1 VTAETARP
9 ALDPITVEVVAKGI
23 AAAAR
28 EMGITLRQTSSSPI
42 FNEGNDYSCAI
53 FDARGR
59 LVSHG
64 EFLPIH
70 LGSLPFSVNHA
81 IEELGRDRL
90 EPGDSVVL
98 NDPFRGGSHLP
109 DVTLVTPIFLDG
121 ELIGFGANRAH
132 HLDIGGTVAGSFYAQ
147 ARENYQEGLRLPP
160 TKLVKRGV
168 LDEEL
173 MAVIQANVRLPR
185 QTRADLL
192 SQWSANLS
200 AAARMAELVGRY
212 GRATV
217 EACMEVVMDDSER
230 RMRAIIATWPDGRYA
245 AEDSMDNDGITDVPR
260 TVRVT
265 VEVRGDQLTVD
276 FTGTDPQVEGPLNSV
291 LGYSSSG
298 VYMTVQAA
306 TDPDILPN
314 DGCYRPVTIIAPE
327 GTIVNPHF
335 PAACTGGNEITSVI
349 HNATFRALA
358 QVPRRPGRC
367 PRVMAGD
374 QGSSNNLFLSGYD
387 DHGERFVLYEYPEG
401 GWGGTDGRDG
411 LNAIYSI
418 IGNTW
423 NLPVEAIEMRYPIRI
438 DRYELRCDSGGPGR
452 WRGGLSVRR
461 TYRLLAEQGEL
472 SLLGNRVRVP
482 PFGLYGGDHG
492 APARYT
498 LDPGTSRQRP
508 AAPEF
513 GAKKHQIPLRRG
525 QSIEQETAGGGGFG
539 DPLDR
544 DPKAVAHDVAFGYVS
559 AAAAAARYGVVVD
572 RGRVDE
578 AATTQRRAELRARRS
593 P

>member
-1 VTAETARP
+1 MNTVRQP
-9 ALDPITVEVVAKGI
+9 RIDPITVEVVAKGI

-81 IEELGRDRL
+81 IEEIGRDQL
-90 EPGDSVVL
+90 APGDSIVL

-109 DVTLVTPIFLDG
+109 DVTLVTPIFLD
-121 ELIGFGANRAH
+121 ERLIGFSANRAH

-160 TKLVKRGV
+160 TRLVKRGV

-173 MAVIQANVRLPR
+173 MALIQANVRLPR

-192 SQWSANLS
+192 SQLSANLT
-200 AAARMAELVGRY
+200 AANRLAELVGRY
-212 GRATV
+212 GLDTV
-217 EACMEVVMDDSER
+217 NACMDLVMDDSER
-230 RMRAIIATWPDGRYA
+230 RMRAVIATWPDGRYQ

-265 VEVRGDQLTVD
+265 VEVHGDSLTVD

-291 LGYSSSG
+291 LGYSCSG

-314 DGCYRPVTIIAPE
+314 DGCYRPVRIIAPE
-327 GTIVNPHF
+327 GTIVNPRF

-358 QVPRRPGRC
+358 QIPREPGRC

-374 QGSSNNLFLSGYD
+374 QGSSNNLFLSGWD
-387 DHGERFVLYEYPEG
+387 DDSGERFVLYEYPEG
-401 GWGGTDGRDG
+401 GWGATDGRDG
-411 LNAIYSI
+411 LNAVYSI

-423 NLPVEAIEMRYPIRI
+423 NLPVEAVELRYPIRI
-438 DRYELRCDSGGPGR
+438 DRYELRPDSGGPGR
-452 WRGGLSVRR
+452 WRGGLSIRR
-461 TYRLLAEQGEL
+461 AYRLLAERGEL
-472 SLLGNRVRVP
+472 SILGNRVRVP
-482 PFGLYGGDHG
+482 PFGLYGGASG

-498 LDPGTSRQRP
+498 LDPGTPDERP

-513 GAKKHQIPLRRG
+513 GAKKHQVPLRRG
-525 QSIEQETAGGGGFG
+525 QVILQETAGGGGFG
-539 DPLDR
+539 DPFERPPDEVGR
-544 DPKAVAHDVAFGYVS
+544 DVALGYVS
-559 AAAAAARYGVVVD
+559 VEAAFEHYGVVADEAGNVD
-572 RGRVDE
+572 DEATARRRGR
-578 AATTQRRAELRARRS
+578 RG
-593 P
+593 

>member
-1 VTAETARP
+1 VTAPTDPP

-81 IEELGRDRL
+81 IEEIGRDRL

-160 TKLVKRGV
+160 TKLVKRGA
-168 LDEEL
+168 LDEEI

-200 AAARMAELVGRY
+200 AASRLAELVGRY

-230 RMRAIIATWPDGRYA
+230 RMRAVIATWPDGRYS

-265 VEVRGDQLTVD
+265 VEVRGDQLVVD

-298 VYMTVQAA
+298 VYMTIQAA

-314 DGCYRPVTIIAPE
+314 DGCYRPVEIIAPE

-358 QVPRRPGRC
+358 QIPRRPGRC

-387 DHGERFVLYEYPEG
+387 DQGERFVLYEYPEG

-438 DRYELRCDSGGPGR
+438 DRYELRRDSGGPGR

-461 TYRLLAEQGEL
+461 TYRLLAEHGEL

-498 LDPGTSRQRP
+498 LDPGTGRQRP

-513 GAKKHQIPLRRG
+513 GAKKHQIPLQRG
-525 QSIEQETAGGGGFG
+525 QSVEQETAGGGGFG
-539 DPLDR
+539 DPLER
-544 DPKAVAHDVAFGYVS
+544 DPRAVAHDVAFGYVS
-559 AAAAAARYGVVVD
+559 AEAAAARYGVVID
-572 RGRVDE
+572 GGRVDLD
-578 AATTQRRAELRARRS
+578 ATRRRRAELRARRS

>member
-1 VTAETARP
+1 MNPT
-9 ALDPITVEVVAKGI
+9 DPITVEVVAKGI

-53 FDARGR
+53 FDGRGR

-81 IEELGRDRL
+81 IGEIGRDNL
-90 EPGDSVVL
+90 APGDSIVL

-109 DVTLVTPIFLDG
+109 DVTLVTPIFLDD
-121 ELIGFGANRAH
+121 ELIGLGANRAH
-132 HLDIGGTVAGSFYAQ
+132 HLDVGGTVAGSFYAQ

-160 TKLVKRGV
+160 TRLVKRGV
-168 LDEEL
+168 LDEEV
-173 MAVIQANVRLPR
+173 MALIQANVRLPR

-192 SQWSANLS
+192 SQLSANLT
-200 AAARMAELVGRY
+200 AATRLAELVRRY
-212 GRATV
+212 GLATV
-217 EACMEVVMDDSER
+217 NACMDVVMDDSER
-230 RMRAIIATWPDGRYA
+230 RMRAVIATWPDGRYC

-265 VEVRGDQLTVD
+265 VEVHGDGLTVD

-314 DGCYRPVTIIAPE
+314 DGCYRPVRIIAPE
-327 GTIVNPHF
+327 GTIVNPRF

-358 QVPRRPGRC
+358 QIPREPGRC

-374 QGSSNNLFLSGYD
+374 QGSSNNLFLSGWD
-387 DHGERFVLYEYPEG
+387 DAGERFVLYEYPEG

-423 NLPVEAIEMRYPIRI
+423 NLPVEAVEMRYPIRI
-438 DRYELRCDSGGPGR
+438 DRYELRRDSGGPGR
-452 WRGGLSVRR
+452 WRGGLSVSRA
-461 TYRLLAEQGEL
+461 YRLLAGKGEL
-472 SLLGNRVRVP
+472 SILGNRVRVP
-482 PFGLYGGDHG
+482 PFGLYGGASG

-498 LDPGTSRQRP
+498 LDPGTPDERL

-513 GAKKHQIPLRRG
+513 GAKKHQVPLRRG
-525 QSIEQETAGGGGFG
+525 QVILQETAGGGGFG
-539 DPLDR
+539 DPFER
-544 DPKAVAHDVAFGYVS
+544 DQDAVGRDVALGYVS
-559 AAAAAARYGVVVD
+559 VEAALERYGVVVD
-572 RGRVDE
+572 AAGTVDRDATARQRSGR
-578 AATTQRRAELRARRS
+578 R
-593 P
+593 